1 MNRPFFLA
9 KILEAFHKLS
19 FECRSSEG
27 RIWKMCLAI
36 PARVVRI
43 KGNLAQVDMAGVKRE
58 ADIRMVSNVR
68 VGEYILIHAGF
79 AIEKIGEKEAEE
91 TLRLLREIA

>member
-1 MNRPFFLA
+1 
-9 KILEAFHKLS
+9 
-19 FECRSSEG
+19 
-27 RIWKMCLAI
+27 MCLAI
-36 PARVVRI
+36 PARI
-43 KGNLAQVDMAGVKRE
+43 LKIENNLAQVDMAGVKRQ

>member
-1 MNRPFFLA
+1 
-9 KILEAFHKLS
+9 
-19 FECRSSEG
+19 
-27 RIWKMCLAI
+27 MCLAI
-36 PARVVRI
+36 PAKI
-43 KGNLAQVDMAGVKRE
+43 LKIEDNLAQVDMAGVKRQ

-91 TLRLLREIA
+91 TLQLLREII